1 MSGPINSA
9 LSAMVGRANFPQM
22 HHPHALVAHY
32 DLATVLRALQRRG
45 DMTYPGQLTGA
56 TVVRIAIDSP
66 GGLATLRLLNAA
78 GSDELNRTAEQI
90 VRQTAPVSLFP
101 AELGKQTSPL
111 KLITNRCFEG
121 IKDLVPESSSA
132 ALAGAVHRGC
142 RSC

>member
-78 GSDELNRTAEQI
+78 GSDELNRTADQI
-90 VRQTAPVSLFP
+90 VRQTAPLSPFP
-101 AELGKQTSPL
+101 AELEKADVASQADHQQPL
-111 KLITNRCFEG
+111 RWHQGPRAGIGSGRASRRCT
-121 IKDLVPESSSA
+121 
-132 ALAGAVHRGC
+132 
-142 RSC
+142 